1 MECRI
6 TSTRHSRRPASQGG
20 FTLTET
26 LIGMGLTTLL
36 VLVLCAFGLF
46 SSRSFAG
53 LFNYVDLDEKNKIA
67 MDQMSRDVRQAKRLK
82 SCSTNGTTMTV
93 QSITLEDADG
103 KDLVYSYYPQQ
114 GTLMRLKDGRASAVL
129 EGCDR
134 LAFTLG
140 QRNTQAG
147 GSDVFLAASPATCKV
162 INVSWSCSRKIL
174 GKKENTES
182 VQTARIVIRKQST

>member
-1 MECRI
+1 LRGQG
-6 TSTRHSRRPASQGG
+6 SRGG

-26 LIGMGLTTLL
+26 LISMGLTTLL

-67 MDQMSRDVRQAKRLK
+67 MDNMSRDVRQARRLK
-82 SCSTNGTTMTV
+82 SCTTNAATMTV

-114 GTLMRLKDGRASAVL
+114 GNLMRLKDGRASVVL

-147 GSDVFLAASPATCKV
+147 GSDVFLAASPKTCKV

-182 VQTARIVIRKQST
+182 VQTARIVIRKQSL

>member
-1 MECRI
+1 
-6 TSTRHSRRPASQGG
+6 
-20 FTLTET
+20 
-26 LIGMGLTTLL
+26 MGITTLL
-36 VLVLCAFGLF
+36 VLVLCAFTLF

-53 LFNYVDLDEKNKIA
+53 IFNYVDLDEKNKIA

-82 SCSTNGTTMTV
+82 SCTTNAATM
-93 QSITLEDADG
+93 SIDRITLEDADG
-103 KDLVYSYYPQQ
+103 TDLVYSYNQNR
-114 GTLMRLKDGRASAVL
+114 GTLMRMQNGRARVVL

-147 GSDVFLAASPATCKV
+147 GSEVFPAASPATCKV
-162 INVSWSCSRKIL
+162 INVSWSCSRTIL